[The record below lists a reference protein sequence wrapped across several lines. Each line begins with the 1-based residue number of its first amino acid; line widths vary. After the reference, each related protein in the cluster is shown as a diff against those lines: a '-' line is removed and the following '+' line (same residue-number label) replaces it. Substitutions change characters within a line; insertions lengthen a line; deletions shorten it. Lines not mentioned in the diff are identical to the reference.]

1 MRLRKI
7 KFLSLFLY
15 IFLFLFLSVRPVN
28 AVIGTGIFD
37 YFTSSLEGIE
47 EFSAFATK
55 LFQGISY
62 LLLITYIALGVS
74 SYLLQWIITTPINL
88 KNSLVLSG
96 WNFTSGLA
104 NTFFILIFIIIA
116 LGYILKIGTIA
127 QKRILTNLILAALLV
142 NFSLLLVGA
151 VTDIATFFYNT
162 ILGSEGPTLLKD
174 TFESL
179 MGGVEGMLVNL
190 AIWLAGFVALYAIPF
205 SAPFAQL
212 TLTMRTIVTGAV
224 LGIFGPTL
232 MTWILTILFGL
243 GVAGIFFLYFF
254 FFTVRMYIIW
264 ALAVFAPLAFI
275 CFILP
280 QTKKYWDEWLRHLLE
295 WTGLGIILLFWLVL
309 GLKLMKYLIPT
320 GGPIIFPIIGWM
332 QIPQHIQYFLFLFV
346 YLGIGIYLQNK
357 FAPMLAATITELG
370 RQIGGAI
377 WGGVILPGTKGLEK
391 TLRRILVEE
400 KRLEKEIKAK
410 EEKRPLTRRE
420 KLRLWTGKAISQPL
434 RWAYRYLPPTPIIP
448 EVEASKYVEKVAT
461 DFEKRFGKDIDSA
474 IAANTVGGRLVL
486 SPEAKAAFG
495 LYLQRMRG
503 GKGLEKLSDEQL
515 REVVTSLATFHPAKL
530 EDVVKH
536 KPELIE
542 DEKVGEIIKK
552 TMVPRGMEDPD
563 VKKLIEI
570 GISEAEAIR
579 KAIFKKAVD
588 AMRVADI
595 ESLALSTIENK
606 DFQEMVVRFKDI
618 NFIRRIGE
626 EKGAE
631 YISKLHT
638 KAKELGAEEIAKTN
652 ITLLRQSVTNPG
664 FRAIFPPIEGAE
676 TMGQI
681 EALEKLVREPL
692 LFEYRKTA
700 KEIKETEEELNK
712 TRQEFEKMKK
722 EGLPT
727 EELENE
733 AKKLEEYLANLREKF
748 EELKKKI
755 EEDENLKK
763 KWGEIEKYL
772 K

>member
-1 MRLRKI
+1 MSRKTKI
-7 KFLSLFLY
+7 LSLFLY
-15 IFLFLFLSVRPVN
+15 VFLFLFLSARPVS

-212 TLTMRTIVTGAV
+212 TLTMRTIVTGAM

-332 QIPQHIQYFLFLFV
+332 QISQHIQYFLFLFV
-346 YLGIGIYLQNK
+346 YLVIGIYLQNK

-370 RQIGGAI
+370 KQVGGAI
-377 WGGVILPGTKGLEK
+377 WGRVIVPGAKALEK
-391 TLRRILVEE
+391 TLRRIPIGEKGLEE
-400 KRLEKEIKAK
+400 EIKAK
-410 EEKRPLTRRE
+410 IKKEKRPLTRRE
-420 KLRLWTGKAISQPL
+420 KLRLMMGKAISQPL

-448 EVEASKYVEKVAT
+448 EVEASKYVEKVAA

-474 IAANTVGGRLVL
+474 IAANTVGGKLVL

-495 LYLQRMRG
+495 LYLQRMKG

-536 KPELIE
+536 KPELID
-542 DEKVGEIIKK
+542 DEKVGEIIQK
-552 TMVPRGMEDPD
+552 TMVPKGLEKDEKGIYKDED
-563 VKKLIEI
+563 VRKLIEI

-579 KAIFKKAVD
+579 KAAFKKAVD
-588 AMRVADI
+588 AMKVADI
-595 ESLALSTIENK
+595 ENLAISTIENK
-606 DFQEMVVRFKDI
+606 DFQEMVVRFKDV

-664 FRAIFPPIEGAE
+664 FRAIFPPIEGARSIGE
-676 TMGQI
+676 I
-681 EALEKLVREPL
+681 EALRILVTEPL
-692 LFEYRKTA
+692 LLEYDKLKKKFEEFKRRLEKMRPEEISPELG
-700 KEIKETEEELNK
+700 KELARAFTETREELIKREKQIKETPELA
-712 TRQEFEKMKK
+712 R
-722 EGLPT
+722 
-727 EELENE
+727 
-733 AKKLEEYLANLREKF
+733 
-748 EELKKKI
+748 
-755 EEDENLKK
+755 
-763 KWGEIEKYL
+763 KWEEIERLRKSS
-772 K
+772 